1 MFPVVVEGDRLRLRE
16 LADADHPELCRL
28 WGDPVIAHYMAFDA
42 MGPQEVEQAIG
53 QAQAEAQKQPRS
65 DYTLGAATI
74 ADDVLVG
81 TIRMTVG
88 AFRSVYC
95 GRLTV
100 SRDYQNRGYAAEI
113 VDLANGF
120 CFTALNAHRV
130 WGVVHQDNPAAK
142 QALLK
147 TGMTFEGRI
156 RDFFYARGIWH
167 NVDSYSILEN
177 EWPPQP

>member
-1 MFPVVVEGDRLRLRE
+1 MIIR
-16 LADADHPELCRL
+16 
-28 WGDPVIAHYMAFDA
+28 
-42 MGPQEVEQAIG
+42 IG
-53 QAQAEAQKQPRS
+53 
-65 DYTLGAATI
+65 
-74 ADDVLVG
+74 
-81 TIRMTVG
+81 
-88 AFRSVYC
+88 
-95 GRLTV
+95 
-100 SRDYQNRGYAAEI
+100 GYAAEI

-156 RDFFYARGIWH
+156 RDFFYARGTWH
-167 NVDSYSILEN
+167 NVDSYSILEH